1 MGDTIIS
8 REVGAYLRVG
18 AQPSSAHFQNRLLVS
33 CILQSGRAAVTV
45 AAQVTVGRHLAQ
57 VKLLQILAAAEKQ
70 VHAFM
75 SVVGNE
81 KKFVSKI

>member
-1 MGDTIIS
+1 MAWD
-8 REVGAYLRVG
+8 
-18 AQPSSAHFQNRLLVS
+18 
-33 CILQSGRAAVTV
+33 GRAAVTV